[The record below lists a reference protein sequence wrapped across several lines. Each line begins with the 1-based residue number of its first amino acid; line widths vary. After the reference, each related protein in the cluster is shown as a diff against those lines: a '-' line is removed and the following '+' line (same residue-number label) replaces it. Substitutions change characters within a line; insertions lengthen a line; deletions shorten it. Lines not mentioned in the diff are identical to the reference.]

1 MATWEEFTRLHE
13 AALAE
18 QEIAPRRDVS
28 TVDSSTQGDGTDGT
42 LVVEDG
48 TLEGAVRVIR
58 ESILDD
64 TRNAG
69 RTADVRTSY
78 AVQLFRDWELA
89 HGLGSVITRWESKV
103 GMLMGRL
110 ESDAEALHAI
120 QLGFIITDYNI
131 GHTIQA
137 VENDMS
143 E

>member
-18 QEIAPRRDVS
+18 QGIGPRRDVS
-28 TVDSSTQGDGTDGT
+28 TVASSAQGDGTDGT
-42 LVVEDG
+42 LVVGDG
-48 TLEGAVRVIR
+48 TLEGAARVIR
-58 ESILDD
+58 ESILGD
-64 TRNAG
+64 TRTAG

-78 AVQLFRDWELA
+78 VVQMFRDWELA
-89 HGLGSVITRWESKV
+89 RGLASVITRWERKAD
-103 GMLMGRL
+103 MLAGRL
-110 ESDAEALHAI
+110 ESDAEALHVI
-120 QLGFIITDYNI
+120 QLGFIITDSRI